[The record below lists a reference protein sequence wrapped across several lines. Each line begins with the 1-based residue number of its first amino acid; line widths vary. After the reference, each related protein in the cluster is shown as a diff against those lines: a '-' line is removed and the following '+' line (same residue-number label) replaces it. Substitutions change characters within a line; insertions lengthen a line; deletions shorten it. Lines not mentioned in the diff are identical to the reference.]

1 MSLPTSPIAGALP
14 ELRNRIQDC
23 QSALHFLPEPDSPI
37 PGVIRFKRHLQARW
51 DPESKRF
58 VPLDDPRWVWEKTVL
73 VLITAEELVDKIADA
88 DVGADVDVLAQWAS
102 DVRLLLGLAMSDQ
115 VVLMIKGLQK
125 YYSKSRSLANKDYIN
140 AARADLDGGSATA
153 TTTTAAVNGRYA
165 PPRPTRDQ
173 IEAEMVRLQVAEH
186 FFLVHVEKTEDV
198 EDWVYNIAADIAL
211 RPYKLVSKSHLNFAP
226 AEGTKKALQPTAVLE
241 LMLQEVQG
249 ITASAA
255 AGITEKYPTFRR
267 LMEAFE
273 MEEQRGGMERAEM
286 MLQYCEVRNLKS
298 GHASGRNLNKVS
310 WERGFEGWWFFFFFF
325 TYLVYSTNR
334 HCRNGF
340 TMRFVERTVSLL
352 HDSMIHFFFWD
363 SLFSDL
369 YRISCIY
376 QDFFS
381 FFFFVILYYKKK
393 KKCIHKTIS
402 SIIHTLSVFG
412 LFSLLLGFGG
422 TIIFIRLSLLLLL
435 ALHRHFGGGRSSGS
449 SRRCS
454 LPLDLLNLHHLPSQ
468 FLTSLLRTGGV
479 EPIRMISEFHQVC
492 RLCTFGG
499 CCGGGGRCLLGLGFL
514 EEIGDGFDVGALG
527 VKSGFC

>member
-1 MSLPTSPIAGALP
+1 M
-14 ELRNRIQDC
+14 
-23 QSALHFLPEPDSPI
+23 
-37 PGVIRFKRHLQARW
+37 
-51 DPESKRF
+51 
-58 VPLDDPRWVWEKTVL
+58 L

-88 DVGADVDVLAQWAS
+88 DVGGREDADADADVDVLAQWAS

-140 AARADLDGGSATA
+140 AARAGLDGGSATTA
-153 TTTTAAVNGRYA
+153 TTATTTAAVNGRYG

-226 AEGTKKALQPTAVLE
+226 AEGTRKALQPTAVLE

-310 WERGFEGWWFFFFFF
+310 WERGFEGWC
-325 TYLVYSTNR
+325 V
-334 HCRNGF
+334 
-340 TMRFVERTVSLL
+340 
-352 HDSMIHFFFWD
+352 
-363 SLFSDL
+363 
-369 YRISCIY
+369 
-376 QDFFS
+376 
-381 FFFFVILYYKKK
+381 FFFVLLTWYIQLIGIVETGLQ
-393 KKCIHKTIS
+393 CVS
-402 SIIHTLSVFG
+402 WNGQSLS
-412 LFSLLLGFGG
+412 
-422 TIIFIRLSLLLLL
+422 
-435 ALHRHFGGGRSSGS
+435 
-449 SRRCS
+449 C
-454 LPLDLLNLHHLPSQ
+454 
-468 FLTSLLRTGGV
+468 
-479 EPIRMISEFHQVC
+479 MIQ
-492 RLCTFGG
+492 
-499 CCGGGGRCLLGLGFL
+499 
-514 EEIGDGFDVGALG
+514 
-527 VKSGFC
+527 

>member
-1 MSLPTSPIAGALP
+1 M
-14 ELRNRIQDC
+14 
-23 QSALHFLPEPDSPI
+23 
-37 PGVIRFKRHLQARW
+37 
-51 DPESKRF
+51 
-58 VPLDDPRWVWEKTVL
+58 L

-88 DVGADVDVLAQWAS
+88 DVGGREDADADADVDVLAQWAS

-140 AARADLDGGSATA
+140 AARAGLDGGSATA
-153 TTTTAAVNGRYA
+153 TATTAASNGRYA

-173 IEAEMVRLQVAEH
+173 IEAGMVRLQVAEH

-310 WERGFEGWWFFFFFF
+310 WERGFEGWWFFFFVLL
-325 TYLVYSTNR
+325 TWYIQLIGIVETGLQCVSW
-334 HCRNGF
+334 NGQ
-340 TMRFVERTVSLL
+340 SL
-352 HDSMIHFFFWD
+352 SCMI
-363 SLFSDL
+363 
-369 YRISCIY
+369 
-376 QDFFS
+376 Q
-381 FFFFVILYYKKK
+381 
-393 KKCIHKTIS
+393 
-402 SIIHTLSVFG
+402 
-412 LFSLLLGFGG
+412 
-422 TIIFIRLSLLLLL
+422 
-435 ALHRHFGGGRSSGS
+435 
-449 SRRCS
+449 
-454 LPLDLLNLHHLPSQ
+454 
-468 FLTSLLRTGGV
+468 
-479 EPIRMISEFHQVC
+479 
-492 RLCTFGG
+492 
-499 CCGGGGRCLLGLGFL
+499 
-514 EEIGDGFDVGALG
+514 
-527 VKSGFC
+527 

>member
-1 MSLPTSPIAGALP
+1 M
-14 ELRNRIQDC
+14 
-23 QSALHFLPEPDSPI
+23 
-37 PGVIRFKRHLQARW
+37 
-51 DPESKRF
+51 
-58 VPLDDPRWVWEKTVL
+58 L

-88 DVGADVDVLAQWAS
+88 DVGGREDADADVDVLAQWAS

-140 AARADLDGGSATA
+140 AARAGLDGGSATA
-153 TTTTAAVNGRYA
+153 TTTAAVNGRYG

-226 AEGTKKALQPTAVLE
+226 AEGTRKALQPTAVLE

-310 WERGFEGWWFFFFFF
+310 WERGFEEGWFFFFCF
-325 TYLVYSTNR
+325 TYLVYSINR

-352 HDSMIHFFFWD
+352 HDPMIHFFFGIPC
-363 SLFSDL
+363 SLICMGLVVFTK
-369 YRISCIY
+369 I
-376 QDFFS
+376 
-381 FFFFVILYYKKK
+381 FFFFIFVILYYKKK
-393 KKCIHKTIS
+393 NKCIHKTLS

-435 ALHRHFGGGRSSGS
+435 ALHRHFGDGRSSGS
-449 SRRCS
+449 SRRRCS

-499 CCGGGGRCLLGLGFL
+499 CCGGGGGCLLGLGLGFL

>member
-140 AARADLDGGSATA
+140 AARAGLDGGSATA
-153 TTTTAAVNGRYA
+153 TTTTTTAAVNGRYA

-352 HDSMIHFFFWD
+352 HDPMIHFF
-363 SLFSDL
+363 
-369 YRISCIY
+369 
-376 QDFFS
+376 
-381 FFFFVILYYKKK
+381 
-393 KKCIHKTIS
+393 
-402 SIIHTLSVFG
+402 
-412 LFSLLLGFGG
+412 
-422 TIIFIRLSLLLLL
+422 
-435 ALHRHFGGGRSSGS
+435 
-449 SRRCS
+449 
-454 LPLDLLNLHHLPSQ
+454 
-468 FLTSLLRTGGV
+468 
-479 EPIRMISEFHQVC
+479 
-492 RLCTFGG
+492 
-499 CCGGGGRCLLGLGFL
+499 LGFL
-514 EEIGDGFDVGALG
+514 VL
-527 VKSGFC
+527 

>member
-1 MSLPTSPIAGALP
+1 M
-14 ELRNRIQDC
+14 
-23 QSALHFLPEPDSPI
+23 
-37 PGVIRFKRHLQARW
+37 
-51 DPESKRF
+51 
-58 VPLDDPRWVWEKTVL
+58 L

-88 DVGADVDVLAQWAS
+88 DADADADVLAQWAS

-140 AARADLDGGSATA
+140 AARAGLDGGSATTA
-153 TTTTAAVNGRYA
+153 TTTAASNGRYA

-310 WERGFEGWWFFFFFF
+310 WERGFEGWWFFFFCF

-352 HDSMIHFFFWD
+352 HDPMIHFF
-363 SLFSDL
+363 
-369 YRISCIY
+369 
-376 QDFFS
+376 
-381 FFFFVILYYKKK
+381 
-393 KKCIHKTIS
+393 
-402 SIIHTLSVFG
+402 
-412 LFSLLLGFGG
+412 
-422 TIIFIRLSLLLLL
+422 
-435 ALHRHFGGGRSSGS
+435 
-449 SRRCS
+449 
-454 LPLDLLNLHHLPSQ
+454 
-468 FLTSLLRTGGV
+468 
-479 EPIRMISEFHQVC
+479 
-492 RLCTFGG
+492 
-499 CCGGGGRCLLGLGFL
+499 LGFL
-514 EEIGDGFDVGALG
+514 VL
-527 VKSGFC
+527 